1 MPLTTYKENGLLTNS
16 NFLEETSD
24 AGTFGYRGELVLIEG
39 EVGDAKGH
47 AKPPLEV
54 ARGVVLLADDKLKLV
69 VGAIDRLESIKD
81 FVEKYK
87 ADFSNDIKIVFFVV
101 DIKDPVQVEFEGANF
116 VFIPLIQGVP
126 WNEIIDELA
135 LEKSDFKGQSP
146 ADKILTLYAE
156 MQSYQPVWAGGC
168 FLRTPLSCEMSRPRC
183 SAGRAARA
191 APWSSARHTPRRCR
205 QRPAD

>member
-47 AKPPLEV
+47 AKPPVEV
-54 ARGVVLLADDKLKLV
+54 VRGVVLLSDDKLKLV
-69 VGAIDRLESIKD
+69 VGAIDRLESIND
-81 FVEKYK
+81 FLEKYK
-87 ADFSNDIKIVFFVV
+87 ADFSDDIKIVFFVV
-101 DIKDPVQVEFEGANF
+101 DIKDPVQVVIEGANF
-116 VFIPLIQGVP
+116 VLIPLVQGVP

-146 ADKILTLYAE
+146 ADKILTLFAE
-156 MQSYQPVWAGGC
+156 MQGYQPKYPTVSLDEALASTEDIVREAWGAV
-168 FLRTPLSCEMSRPRC
+168 
-183 SAGRAARA
+183 
-191 APWSSARHTPRRCR
+191 
-205 QRPAD
+205 